1 MHAYVI
7 QSDFL
12 LRQLKY
18 KVHLCVNKWTRLG
31 WTTDETNL
39 CHDSG
44 STDVPSC
51 RVFHV
56 DLMLTFRVRPV
67 NKGILPPYSE
77 RQSLMH
83 ERCSFLSSSLL
94 LSLWCSSSNSNSV
107 HEVRMKT
114 ILTNSASHVNM
125 RADSKPREIWLLIR
139 FWCYRHDGDRKSWT
153 QLQHTAD
160 PPEEK
165 VAQKHKISKN
175 RTGITITYYFF
186 TVFQSKP

>member
-12 LRQLKY
+12 SRQLKY
-18 KVHLCVNKWTRLG
+18 KVHLCVNKWTRFRLNNRWNKLMSRLLVNG
-31 WTTDETNL
+31 RTDP
-39 CHDSG
+39 SG
-44 STDVPSC
+44 FP
-51 RVFHV
+51 RPRL
-56 DLMLTFRVRPV
+56 DLVLTFRVRPV

-83 ERCSFLSSSLL
+83 ERCSFLLSSLL
-94 LSLWCSSSNSNSV
+94 LLCSSSNSSSV

-125 RADSKPREIWLLIR
+125 RADSKPCEIWLLIR

-165 VAQKHKISKN
+165 VAQKHKISKI
-175 RTGITITYYFF
+175 GITEQVLLLLFF
-186 TVFQSKP
+186 TVS